1 MHLDTELGE
10 ELSVK
15 VYSAMAKAFAAEGV
29 EEVFGVMGDANLH
42 WIDAMSRLGARTI
55 EARHENAALSM
66 AQGYHRVA
74 GQVGVCT
81 TTSGPGVTQL
91 TTSMTIANR
100 ARASLV
106 TFSGETPVDAVDHV
120 QYIRQDR
127 VADAM
132 ECIFVRAASPKNALG
147 AVQSAF
153 YRARTEA
160 RPVLLSAPTDVQQQE
175 IDDASVDAYRPS
187 TDLIRVYRLQ
197 PDPAAVA
204 AVAQELAGARQ
215 VAIIAGRGAV
225 RSGAAAEILA
235 LANRLGAIVGTT
247 MLAKNWLADYE
258 FHIGVSGNYGTRTA
272 RRLTAEADC
281 IIAVGTSLDTRT
293 TGSGKLFGSARVVQ
307 IDTAG
312 QSRTPEWSSSHVQLQ
327 GDARDTLQALLQA
340 LGNGPNAAAEGFHTD
355 EVRTALK
362 EAHWDDEV
370 VAIPDGLLD
379 PRQVCTE
386 LDEIIPDDIGLVLGS
401 GQTAGFSAM
410 LLNRPRDTVLANQFL
425 GSIGQG
431 ISAAIG
437 AVVARRNR
445 PCLLVDG
452 DVSFMMY
459 LSEFETA
466 VRYGLPLLVVILN
479 DQAMSAEYHKMS
491 LSGLDAGLAQLS
503 TPGLGEVGV
512 ALGGRGVTARSMEQL
527 RAAARAFVDD
537 PRPTIIDARISPDVV
552 TLPYQRAHYG
562 RDV

>member
-1 MHLDTELGE
+1 
-10 ELSVK
+10 VK
-15 VYSAMAKAFAAEGV
+15 VYSALAQAFAAEGV

-42 WIDAMSRLGARTI
+42 WIDAMSRLGVRTI

-74 GQVGVCT
+74 DKVGVCT

-100 ARASLV
+100 ARAALV
-106 TFSGETPVDAVDHV
+106 TFSGETPIDAVDHV

-132 ECIFVRAASPKNALG
+132 ECIFIRAASPKTALA

-153 YRARTEA
+153 YLARTES

-175 IDDASVDAYRPS
+175 IDEASVAAYRPS
-187 TDLIRVYRLQ
+187 GDLIRTYRLQ
-197 PDPAAVA
+197 PDRAAVA
-204 AVAQELAGARQ
+204 AVADELADAGH
-215 VAIIAGRGAV
+215 VAIVVGRGAV
-225 RSGAAAEILA
+225 RSRAGAEVLA
-235 LANRLGAIVGTT
+235 LADRLGAVVGTT

-258 FHIGVSGNYGTRTA
+258 FHFGVSGNYGTRTA
-272 RRLTAEADC
+272 RRLTAEADY
-281 IIAVGTSLDTRT
+281 IIAVGTSLDART
-293 TGSGKLFGSARVVQ
+293 TGSGALFGSARIVQ

-312 QSRTPEWSSSHVQLQ
+312 QSRAIEWGASQVQLQ
-327 GDARDTLQALLQA
+327 GDARDTLRALLQA
-340 LGNGPNAAAEGFHTD
+340 LGDAPPTAPRGFHTED
-355 EVRTALK
+355 MRTALQQ
-362 EAHWDDEV
+362 AHSDDEV
-370 VAIPDGLLD
+370 VEIASGLLD
-379 PRQVCTE
+379 PRQVCVE
-386 LDEIIPDDIGLVLGS
+386 LDEIIPDHIGLVLGS
-401 GQTAGFSAM
+401 GQTAGFSSM
-410 LLNRPRDTVLANQFL
+410 LLNRPRDTVLANQFF

-437 AVVARRNR
+437 AVVARKNR

-466 VRYGLPLLVVILN
+466 VRYELPLLVVILN
-479 DQAMSAEYHKMS
+479 DQAMSAEFHKMS
-491 LSGLDAGLAQLS
+491 LTGLDARLAQLP
-503 TPGLGEVGV
+503 TPELGKVAV
-512 ALGGRGVTARSMEQL
+512 ALGGRGVTARSIDQL
-527 RAAARAFVDD
+527 RTAAREFADD
-537 PRPTIIDARISPDVV
+537 PWPTVIDARISPDVIS
-552 TLPYQRAHYG
+552 LPYQRAHYK